1 MRPGNPETLQQPY
14 QPARVESRWYEFWES
29 HGVFQPRRDP
39 DRPAAGAPSGA
50 RRPFVISIPPPNV
63 TGSLTMGHLLGESFR
78 DLILR
83 WQRMEGR
90 EVLYVPGMD
99 HAGIATQ
106 AVVERMLRERGQ
118 SRHDLGREAFLA
130 EVRAWTEQYGGL
142 ILKQLRRVGSSAD
155 WSRQRY
161 TLDDAYSRAVMRVFQ
176 ELHERGLVYRGRYI
190 VNWCPHDRTA

>member
-1 MRPGNPETLQQPY
+1 MRPRPAPGRPVACVDGMEVATLRPGNPEALSQPY
-14 QPARVESRWYEFWES
+14 DPARIESRWYGYWEER
-29 HGVFQPRRDP
+29 GVFQPRP
-39 DRPAAGAPSGA
+39 GSAG
-50 RRPFVISIPPPNV
+50 PFVISIPPPNV

-161 TLDDAYSRAVMRVFQ
+161 TLDDAYSRAVMRVF
-176 ELHERGLVYRGRYI
+176 
-190 VNWCPHDRTA
+190 